1 MHLARRCLEVA
12 QNVAHR
18 LARLDFVCVG
28 FSIFRCRE
36 RWLSPAT
43 EPLKGEGS
51 RPPARDRATL
61 SERIK
66 EARVI
71 LEKLLTLL
79 QSAPPERDRFVSHL
93 YQSRR
98 EYGEHAKLQADPA
111 CRSSGVLSRPS
122 ELQQARDSRATIAS
136 GTLAADWQLRQLFSC
151 PSVLEAVNELNLFRY
166 IEATS
171 FWALKW
177 NRKAFALP

>member
-18 LARLDFVCVG
+18 LTRLDFVCVG

-36 RWLSPAT
+36 RWLSPAA

-51 RPPARDRATL
+51 RLPPAWDRATL
-61 SERIK
+61 SERTE

-98 EYGEHAKLQADPA
+98 EYGEHAELQADPA
-111 CRSSGVLSRPS
+111 RRSSGV
-122 ELQQARDSRATIAS
+122 
-136 GTLAADWQLRQLFSC
+136 
-151 PSVLEAVNELNLFRY
+151 
-166 IEATS
+166 
-171 FWALKW
+171 
-177 NRKAFALP
+177 